1 MKTGLN
7 WTLTLD
13 QIQGASD
20 AGGDTG
26 CSTVLQSFSA
36 FYTMGNQRVP
46 GYAFFLLTKFN
57 G

>member
-13 QIQGASD
+13 QIQGASESSD

-36 FYTMGNQRVP
+36 FYTMGDQRVTRL
-46 GYAFFLLTKFN
+46 YFFSID
-57 G
+57 

>member
-1 MKTGLN
+1 MQTGLN
-7 WTLTLD
+7 WTPTLD

-36 FYTMGNQRVP
+36 FYTLTLDHIL
-46 GYAFFLLTKFN
+46 FFC
-57 G
+57 